1 MKGKGTVYEFTR
13 KNVAKHNHTTTTTEK
28 METSW
33 GTASYGA
40 DSSLEDSDKDSSGER
55 GSGGAN
61 IFRRAHIFGR
71 TRVHSFQEMNKRHG
85 HGVQVHKEEC
95 RKAQSQNGCHA

>member
-1 MKGKGTVYEFTR
+1 VKGKGTVYEFTR

-61 IFRRAHIFGR
+61 IFRRACIFRR
-71 TRVHSFQEMNKRHG
+71 TRVHSSQEMNERHG
-85 HGVQVHKEEC
+85 HGVQVKKEEC
-95 RKAQSQNGCHA
+95 RKA